1 MNPQPD
7 AERNCC
13 PEFDPAP
20 WDDKMLQWDNKKFLL
35 ASVATFF
42 YMPLNFKSAMKKV
55 NNKVTASGATIPDN
69 LCLSDHTSK
78 WNMDVY
84 VAIDQDIA
92 EVSMKMLS
100 GSYYSK
106 VYEGP
111 YKDTGKW
118 CADYENIVKS
128 KGHEIRKWF
137 MWYTTCPKC
146 AKKYG
151 KNYVVI
157 IGQVE

>member
-1 MNPQPD
+1 MNPQPVTD
-7 AERNCC
+7 TTCC
-13 PEFDPAP
+13 PEFNPAP
-20 WDDKMLQWDNKKFLL
+20 WDDKMLHWDNKKFI
-35 ASVATFF
+35 VARVPTFF
-42 YMPLNFKSAMKKV
+42 YIPLNFGAAMRKINKKV
-55 NNKVTASGATIPDN
+55 TDAGATITDN
-69 LCLSDHTSK
+69 LGLSDHTSK

-84 VAIDQDIA
+84 VAVDQDIA
-92 EVSMKMLS
+92 GLNMKTLS
-100 GSYYSK
+100 GSFYSK

-111 YKDTGKW
+111 FKDTGKW
-118 CADYENIVKS
+118 GADYENMVKS
-128 KGHEIRKWF
+128 KGYEIKKWF

>member
-7 AERNCC
+7 AEKNCC

-20 WDDKMLQWDNKKFLL
+20 WEDKMLQWDNKKFVLVRVPTL
-35 ASVATFF
+35 F
-42 YMPLNFKSAMKKV
+42 YMPLNFGSAMRKV
-55 NNKVTASGATIPDN
+55 NKKVTASGATMPDN

-84 VAIDQDIA
+84 VAVDQDITWA
-92 EVSMKMLS
+92 KMKTLS
-100 GSYYSK
+100 GNFYSK

-128 KGHEIRKWF
+128 KGYDIKKWF

-146 AKKYG
+146 ARKYG

>member
-7 AERNCC
+7 AEKNCC

-20 WDDKMLQWDNKKFLL
+20 WEDKMLQWDNKKFVL
-35 ASVATFF
+35 ARVSTLF
-42 YMPLNFKSAMKKV
+42 YMPLNFGSAMRKV
-55 NNKVTASGATIPDN
+55 NKKVTASGATMPDN

-84 VAIDQDIA
+84 VAVDQDITWA
-92 EVSMKMLS
+92 KMKTLS
-100 GSYYSK
+100 GSFYSK

-128 KGHEIRKWF
+128 KGYDIKKWF

-146 AKKYG
+146 ARKYG